1 MEQQRHLIDK
11 LNYGGSLSREEWILL
26 IDGRCE
32 ELAQYLFSLAREKC
46 QEHYG
51 RDIYIR
57 GLIEFTNYC
66 RNDCLYCGIR
76 RSSRKIRRYRLTK
89 EQILSCCR
97 SGYELGFRTFVLQG
111 GEDGAFN
118 DEEMAALITSIRKS
132 YPDCAITL
140 SIGEKDRESYQA
152 FFDAGA
158 DRYLLRHETANP
170 GHYARLHPPG
180 QTLKRRKQ
188 CLFNLKDI
196 GYQVG
201 TGFMVGSPYQ
211 TTADLAEDLLFIQN
225 LNPQMV
231 GIGPFIP
238 HHDTPFASA
247 PAGTLELTLFM
258 LGLLRLM
265 LPKLLLPATTAL
277 GTIHPRGREL
287 GILAGANVVM
297 PNLSPADVR
306 KDYALYD
313 NKLCTAAESAECR
326 KDLERRMEAI
336 HYRVV
341 TDRGDSLNHSAQVT
355 PAIN

>member
-1 MEQQRHLIDK
+1 MEQLKFLIDK
-11 LNYGGSLSREEWILL
+11 LNRGSPLSREEWITL

-32 ELAQYLFSLAREKC
+32 ELSQYLFALAREKC
-46 QEHYG
+46 QAHYG
-51 RDIYIR
+51 RDVYIR

-66 RNDCLYCGIR
+66 KNDCLYCGIR
-76 RSSRKIRRYRLTK
+76 KSNRKVRRYRLTR
-89 EQILSCCR
+89 EQILDCCR
-97 SGYELGFRTFVLQG
+97 RGYELGFRTFVLQG
-111 GEDGAFN
+111 GEDGSYTDA
-118 DEEMAALITSIRKS
+118 EMTAIITSIRKA

-140 SIGEKDRESYQA
+140 SVGEKSRESYQA

-170 GHYARLHPPG
+170 CHYARLHPLSL
-180 QTLKRRKQ
+180 TLKNRKR
-188 CLFNLKDI
+188 CLFALKDI

-211 TTADLAEDLLFIQN
+211 TSSDLAEDLLFIQE

-247 PAGTLELTLFM
+247 PAGTLELTLFL
-258 LGLLRLM
+258 LGLLRL
-265 LPKLLLPATTAL
+265 LIPKLLLPATTAL
-277 GTIHPRGREL
+277 GTIHPSGREL

-313 NKLCTAAESAECR
+313 HKLCTAAESAECR
-326 KDLERRMEAI
+326 KDLEQRMEAI

-341 TDRGDSLNHSAQVT
+341 TARGDSLNLSV
-355 PAIN
+355 